1 MGAPHADQL
10 LEGYLARLRDAAANL
25 PPSKREELLNDVR
38 THITEARLREPH
50 ETDATILNILDRLG
64 EPEAVVA
71 EAGDRHDG
79 PNGISASVSSGPH
92 QPRLSEL
99 AVPGLLILLWPIG
112 VILLWYSTAW
122 DARDKLIGTLL
133 TLGGYPWVFGLA
145 LPLSHGPLVARL
157 LSFVLMLLPVF
168 TGGYMS
174 YRLRWGKTARTVERA
189 TA

>member
-10 LEGYLARLRDAAANL
+10 VQGYLARLRSAAADL
-25 PPSKREELLNDVR
+25 PPAAREELIADVR
-38 THITEARLREPH
+38 SHIAEARARETD
-50 ETDATILNILDRLG
+50 ETDAAILNILDRLG
-64 EPEAVVA
+64 EPEMVVA
-71 EAGDRHDG
+71 EAGDHYPR
-79 PNGISASVSSGPH
+79 PNRISRSVSSGPH
-92 QPRLSEL
+92 HPRLSEL